1 MRTQAGARLPTML
14 LIAAAL
20 AGVAA
25 IVVAIRARPAHAAT
39 STVATVRLGNS
50 SLGRMLVDS
59 SGRTLYLFEKDKTGH
74 SSCTGACASYWPPLL
89 TTGKPHAGTG
99 VKQTLLGTTK
109 RANGK
114 LQVTY
119 RGHPLYRFA
128 LDKKAGQTK
137 GEGLNNFGAEWYV
150 VSAAGTKIEDE
161 DTGGGGGYPGGGY
174 GG

>member
-59 SGRTLYLFEKDKTGH
+59 S
-74 SSCTGACASYWPPLL
+74 
-89 TTGKPHAGTG
+89 
-99 VKQTLLGTTK
+99 
-109 RANGK
+109 
-114 LQVTY
+114 
-119 RGHPLYRFA
+119 
-128 LDKKAGQTK
+128 
-137 GEGLNNFGAEWYV
+137 
-150 VSAAGTKIEDE
+150 
-161 DTGGGGGYPGGGY
+161 
-174 GG
+174 

>member
-1 MRTQAGARLPTML
+1 MRIHAGARLPTML

-20 AGVAA
+20 AGAAA

-39 STVATVRLGNS
+39 STVATVRLGSS

-59 SGRTLYLFEKDKTGH
+59 RGRTLYLFEKDKKGH
-74 SSCTGACASYWPPLL
+74 GSCAGACASYWPPMVR
-89 TTGKPHAGTG
+89 TGKPHAGTG
-99 VKQTLLGTTK
+99 VKQALLGTTK
-109 RANGK
+109 RANGT
-114 LQVTY
+114 LQVTS

-128 LDKKAGQTK
+128 LDRKAGQTK

-150 VSAAGTKIEDE
+150 VSAAGTIEDE